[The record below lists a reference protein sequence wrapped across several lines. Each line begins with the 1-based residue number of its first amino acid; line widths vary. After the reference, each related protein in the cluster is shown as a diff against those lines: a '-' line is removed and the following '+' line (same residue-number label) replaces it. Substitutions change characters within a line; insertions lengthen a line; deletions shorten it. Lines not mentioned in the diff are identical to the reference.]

1 MKTEYNHG
9 GAISNVWQNRNE
21 FRWANR
27 AGEGA
32 ESTFELAVQ
41 AAETA
46 LNPTATIMQAINA
59 LPRGAAL
66 CEHFAYIFRPDDD
79 PEQPAQL
86 LVDILA
92 WRTNSQRAE
101 DEQFLDQSDLL
112 HAIESLPSVANVEQ
126 VGDVDHENGRGWT
139 YQVTLA

>member
-9 GAISNVWQNRNE
+9 GAISNIWQDRSE

-46 LNPTATIMQAINA
+46 LNPTAAIMKAINA

-66 CEHFAYIFRPDDD
+66 CDHWAYLFLDDD
-79 PEQPAQL
+79 MDLPAKL
-86 LVDILA
+86 CVDILA
-92 WRTNSQRAE
+92 WRTRSQADE
-101 DEQFLDQSDLL
+101 DARWNDLSDLC
-112 HAIESLPSVANVEQ
+112 HAIENLPDVAGLNQ
-126 VGDVDHENGRGWT
+126 IGDIDHENGRGWT
-139 YQVTLA
+139 YEVTLA